1 MLPQLVGIRFQVLFH
16 SPPGVLFTFP
26 SRYWYAIGRQRVF
39 SLGGWSPQI
48 PTGFLVSRRTW
59 ECRSGSAPHFAYRTI
74 TFFGKPFQTFRLYNA
89 FVTSRA
95 RPQQHPATPAHVAM
109 HPVWADPRSLAATSG
124 ISVDFFSSG
133 YLDVSVHRVGFYCLC
148 IQQQMVGRLIPPGFP
163 IRTSPDQSL
172 LAAPRGLSQLTTS
185 FIAC

>member
-1 MLPQLVGIRFQVLFH
+1 VLPQLVGIRFQVLFH

-26 SRYWYAIGRQRVF
+26 SRYWYTIGRQRVF

-59 ECRSGSAPHFAYRTI
+59 ECCSGSVLHFAYRTI
-74 TFFGKPFQTFRLYNA
+74 TFYGEPFQTLLLYNT

-95 RPQQHPATPAHVAM
+95 RPQQHPATPEHVTM
-109 HPVWADPRSLAATSG
+109 LPVWADPRSLATTSG

-133 YLDVSVHRVGFYCLC
+133 YLDVSVHRVSLRCLC
-148 IQQQMVGRLIPPGFP
+148 IQQRIMR
-163 IRTSPDQSL
+163 D
-172 LAAPRGLSQLTTS
+172 
-185 FIAC
+185 